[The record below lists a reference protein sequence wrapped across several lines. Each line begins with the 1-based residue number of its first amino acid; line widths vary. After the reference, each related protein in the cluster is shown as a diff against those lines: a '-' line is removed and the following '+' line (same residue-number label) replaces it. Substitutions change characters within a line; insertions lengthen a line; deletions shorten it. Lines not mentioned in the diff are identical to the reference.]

1 MLGVWSCWLAGMDPR
16 WILICIEVLSFGM
29 VWSFFA
35 WFQGLNSLKWRGV
48 CVLLTVA
55 HFCIMAIRVEQ
66 PFLITENF
74 RIIHHQNSSRS
85 EKHHVAT
92 YEDRVFCS
100 VHSGGRTIVWIK
112 IGHPRGP
119 CSGRIRR

>member
-92 YEDRVFCS
+92 YEEKSFLLGSQWRQNNCMDKDWVPTGSMQRS
-100 VHSGGRTIVWIK
+100 N
-112 IGHPRGP
+112 
-119 CSGRIRR
+119 